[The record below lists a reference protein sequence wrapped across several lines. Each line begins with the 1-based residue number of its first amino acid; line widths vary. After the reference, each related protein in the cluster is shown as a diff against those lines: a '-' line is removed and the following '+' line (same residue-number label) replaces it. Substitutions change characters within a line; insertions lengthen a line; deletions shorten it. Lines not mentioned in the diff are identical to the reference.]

1 VESRTQLKTVKI
13 TSNIFA
19 VYTSNCKNGCFFL
32 LLYWHLGALFFSYF
46 FENPLGLEGIIPKSF
61 IESSL
66 LSSTNHGFLGCASP
80 AGRAAS

>member
-1 VESRTQLKTVKI
+1 MVVFLIIVLASRVDL
-13 TSNIFA
+13 S
-19 VYTSNCKNGCFFL
+19 
-32 LLYWHLGALFFSYF
+32 LFFSYF